1 MTKNMISELVCT
13 RLSHDIAGSIGAVA
27 NAVELLEEGDLDFLD
42 DIKSVL
48 KTSSQNLTARM
59 KFFRMAFGLNNALL
73 DDAALVTQTAQNYLA
88 TLGNKDYP
96 ISLSLQVSAASG
108 RKTALLMIM
117 AAADLLIRGGK
128 INVFEN
134 GGQLVAEITADGKIP
149 EEKYAKM
156 QQAATVTTVS
166 ADADAAFVPLY
177 ALAEN
182 GHKSCFYR
190 SDDIIQLVTE

>member
-48 KTSSQNLTARM
+48 KTSSQNLAARM

-96 ISLSLQVSAASG
+96 ISLSFQVSAAAG

-117 AAADLLIRGGK
+117 AAADLLIRGGR

-156 QQAATVTTVS
+156 QHAVTGATP

-177 ALAEN
+177 ALAES
-182 GHKSCFYR
+182 GHKPCFYR
-190 SDDIIQLVTE
+190 SENIIQLVTE

>member
-1 MTKNMISELVCT
+1 MTKNIISELVCT

-48 KTSSQNLTARM
+48 KTSSQNLAARM
-59 KFFRMAFGLNNALL
+59 KFFRMAFGLDNALL

-117 AAADLLIRGGK
+117 AAADLLIRGGR

-134 GGQLVAEITADGKIP
+134 GGQLVAEIAADGKIP

-156 QQAATVTTVS
+156 QHAVTGATP

-177 ALAEN
+177 ALAES
-182 GHKSCFYR
+182 GHKPCFYR
-190 SDDIIQLVTE
+190 SENIIQLVTE